1 MGINNPM
8 VFTNKKKK
16 REKETKCVSFR
27 LDKKKQK
34 ITGCDPVSIG
44 DAYVETNDRDS

>member
-8 VFTNKKKK
+8 VFTK
-16 REKETKCVSFR
+16 KETETKGVSFR
-27 LDKKKQK
+27 LDKKKK

-44 DAYVETNDRDS
+44 SAYVETNDRDS